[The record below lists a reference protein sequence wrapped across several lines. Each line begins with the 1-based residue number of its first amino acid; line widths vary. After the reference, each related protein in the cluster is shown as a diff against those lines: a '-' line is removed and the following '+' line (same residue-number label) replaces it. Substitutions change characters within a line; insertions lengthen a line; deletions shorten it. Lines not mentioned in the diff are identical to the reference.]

1 MTAGEKDKM
10 KKEKKWKN
18 YWFFSLTTNP
28 MRDACVKWQ
37 QKESFI
43 YVFPFSFFLCVFLS
57 FFLSFILSIFLSVCL
72 LLFFSFFFR
81 FNVFYYIIFFSFL
94 VFNSYS
100 VCYVFLFSVF
110 LFVPL
115 CLHVFNAVTYVSFGW
130 RAEIFLR
137 SKIFSY
143 QVPNYTILYP
153 QTFAM
158 VRNYWFSSRLYMI
171 GLIDRMRYY
180 VYVQQH
186 QKIFTT

>member
-1 MTAGEKDKM
+1 MCKMTAERKF
-10 KKEKKWKN
+10 
-18 YWFFSLTTNP
+18 YLCVSLFFLSLF
-28 MRDACVKWQ
+28 V
-37 QKESFI
+37 
-43 YVFPFSFFLCVFLS
+43 SFFLPLFYSFYLSACLS
-57 FFLSFILSIFLSVCL
+57 FFISI
-72 LLFFSFFFR
+72 SFFVLTF
-81 FNVFYYIIFFSFL
+81 IFFTFL
-94 VFNSYS
+94 VSNSHS

-115 CLHVFNAVTYVSFGW
+115 CLHVFNAVTYVPFGL

-180 VYVQQH
+180 VYVHQH
-186 QKIFTT
+186 QKILTT